1 MRSEGAARCGAPCY
15 AESLQVLMGHHLRV
29 ILCAAFLSAALPAPA
44 AAAAD
49 AVLYR
54 IFLTD
59 GRTLVSYGDFARVGD
74 RVVFS
79 MPIGASDPSPRLQLV
94 TIKDSSVDWERT
106 DRYAEAARAKRY
118 AETRGENDF
127 ALLSAEVARALNEAA
142 LTPDPAKR
150 LALAEGARKQ
160 LADWPTMN
168 YGYRAADVAQ
178 LSALLD
184 EVVSELRVAAGQSR
198 FDVALFGG
206 TAPPPPMAL
215 MEPPSLRESIE
226 LALTAARLTPEP
238 EERQALLQQVV
249 ALLDGKESE
258 SGWEAA
264 LRARV
269 SAELAVDAKVE
280 RAYAD
285 LTSKSLRSADVL
297 VRRADVRGLEKLMRS
312 ASERDAR
319 LGRARPGEMA
329 ALMATLDVR
338 LNAARR
344 FRLERDAWAEKSVAF
359 DEYRRRIKRPLG
371 RLNGVKRWLE
381 DVRALAGPSAR
392 SLERLAER
400 ALVAGRELAL
410 VKPPPE
416 LDGPHGLMA
425 AAARM
430 AAQAASAR
438 KTALASGDMK
448 TAWDASSAAA
458 GALMLIDQAAA
469 DFKRLTTPPQLR

>member
-1 MRSEGAARCGAPCY
+1 MGY
-15 AESLQVLMGHHLRV
+15 VLRIITAVTVL
-29 ILCAAFLSAALPAPA
+29 LAALPPGAS
-44 AAAAD
+44 AAD

-54 IFLTD
+54 IFLQD

-79 MPIGASDPSPRLQLV
+79 MPIGALDPSPRLQLV
-94 TIKDSSVDWERT
+94 TIKDSAVDWERT

-127 ALLSAEVARALNEAA
+127 TLLSAEVARALNEAA

-160 LADWPTMN
+160 LADWPTKN
-168 YGYRAADVAQ
+168 YGYRASDVAQ

-206 TAPPPPMAL
+206 TAPPPPVAL
-215 MEPPSLRESIE
+215 MEAPTLRESIE

-238 EERQALLQQVV
+238 AERAALLQEIV
-249 ALLDGKESE
+249 ALLDGKQSE
-258 SGWEAA
+258 TGWEAA
-264 LRARV
+264 LRARA
-269 SAELAVDAKVE
+269 SAEFATDAKVQ
-280 RAYAD
+280 RSYAD
-285 LTSKSLRSADVL
+285 LTSRSLREADVL
-297 VRRADVRGLEKLMRS
+297 ARRADVRGIEKLMRS
-312 ASERDAR
+312 AAERDAR
-319 LGRARPGEMA
+319 LGRSRPGEMA
-329 ALMATLDVR
+329 ALLATLDVR

-344 FRLERDAWAEKSVAF
+344 LRLERDAWADRSEAIA
-359 DEYRRRIKRPLG
+359 EYRSRIKQPLG
-371 RLNGVKRWLE
+371 RLNGLKRWLE

-425 AAARM
+425 AAAQM
-430 AAQAASAR
+430 AVQAAAAR
-438 KTALASGDMK
+438 KTALTSGDMK
-448 TAWDASSAAA
+448 VAWDASSAAA
-458 GALMLIDQAAA
+458 GALMLLERAAA
-469 DFKRLTTPPQLR
+469 DFKRLTVPPQLR